1 MSLTE
6 GDPKAVDLGLG
17 VLWAD
22 RNVDSFL
29 PVSFGGYYS
38 WGDLYPWKSEY
49 NYYFSVPLG
58 QGMSLR
64 HLS

>member
-22 RNVDSFL
+22 RNVDSSL

-38 WGDLYPWKSEY
+38 WGDLYPGKASTIII
-49 NYYFSVPLG
+49 FLFRMDSV
-58 QGMSLR
+58 SLFVK
-64 HLS
+64 